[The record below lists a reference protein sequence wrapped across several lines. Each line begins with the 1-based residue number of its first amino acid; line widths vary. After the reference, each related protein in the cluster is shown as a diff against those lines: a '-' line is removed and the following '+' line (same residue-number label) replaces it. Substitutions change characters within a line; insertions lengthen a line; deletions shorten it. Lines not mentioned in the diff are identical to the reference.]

1 MYELCLFLLF
11 IGIFLAGMAV
21 LRLGLYYLSGEK
33 LKNILGKL
41 TDKSWKGFISGILLT
56 GILQSSSAVMVMTVG
71 LVSAGSLAFR
81 QTIGII
87 LGTNI
92 GSTFI
97 TEFMSFSLVQWII
110 PGIICGGMLLLI
122 PHTLTKSSGMVFIG
136 LSAIFAAMSGFK
148 QLANPLAAHPIV
160 QKAIIEIND
169 HLFFALIVGIILTAI
184 IHSSSATIG
193 IAMSFVAGGEL
204 TVSSAII
211 VMLGANIGS
220 CVTGYMASLGS
231 GKEATVTAY
240 AHIWLNIIG
249 VSIFL
254 PFVHQLEHWAAY
266 FTANKETQ
274 IAHASVI
281 FNVISSFIVLPF
293 TKQFA
298 AFILLMHDRN
308 HSV

>member
-21 LRLGLYYLSGEK
+21 LRFGLFYLSGEK
-33 LKNILGKL
+33 LKSILGKL
-41 TDKSWKGFISGILLT
+41 TDQPWKGFISGIILT

-71 LVSAGSLAFR
+71 LVSAGSLSFR

-97 TEFMSFSLVQWII
+97 TEFISFSLVQWII
-110 PGIICGGMLLLI
+110 PGIICGALLLLI
-122 PHTLTKSSGMVFIG
+122 PHNITRSIGMIFIG
-136 LSAIFAAMSGFK
+136 LSAIFSAMSGFK
-148 QLANPLAAHPIV
+148 ILASPLASIIQLV
-160 QKAIIEIND
+160 QTAIIEIND
-169 HLFFALIVGIILTAI
+169 HIIFALLIGIILTAI

-193 IAMSFVAGGEL
+193 IAMSFVASGEL

-220 CVTGYMASLGS
+220 CVTGYMASIGS
-231 GKEATVTAY
+231 GKEATITAY

-249 VSIFL
+249 VLIFL
-254 PFVHQLEHWAAY
+254 PFVHQLE
-266 FTANKETQ
+266 
-274 IAHASVI
+274 
-281 FNVISSFIVLPF
+281 
-293 TKQFA
+293 QFA
-298 AFILLMHDRN
+298 AFFTAQ
-308 HSV
+308 